1 MTKSVALFDGSD
13 QDVYRHLMERFE
25 EMYDRL
31 LAAVHTDSSD
41 DHTGPLDATD
51 LWLYALMLA
60 KDHVPEF
67 GLFYPAFSD
76 YVDKY
81 TNVRGMAPSEILD
94 MIEEIGNPE
103 KPLAERMALSKPCIY
118 LAPYLSMSNCMK
130 VVSRTVEIVD
140 QLARESGEL
149 PTEYLLEFSNFVS
162 AESPEQ
168 IQREIYEYFKETI
181 KGEFECAGLAV
192 FAEVS
197 SDFLDSKDHS
207 GEIREFLRKRC
218 LKTLE
223 DEDAADLVKMA
234 ACYCMEVQGEVL
246 EFSPEES
253 FGALRPYLMCENE
266 KLRQRANKAARMFAA
281 ECLWDDEILKEFLG
295 TFKSYPSEQS
305 ENFLKLASMFITDD
319 SSDEYEEEE
328 ENEEQINCA
337 RELTSFVEAQFKQK
351 PDTMMTAMLLDLG
364 GVCGQKS
371 YDVIREHVT
380 GWLNR
385 AKDVAASDVVTAFSY
400 VGYFLSVVAADPTP
414 EQEALIWDI
423 VPMLARACFDE
434 SVSPKRQL
442 LLASDLAYTLTNP
455 QAPKDQIPALFNL
468 AATTLEGKHLKNA
481 MRACGLIMAM
491 KDDLTV
497 EQAQRGFNALIN
509 WIIETKDP
517 DQAHLLVEVAKK
529 LVKRYDISYESCE
542 RFTNG
547 IIDGSLVAFQGVK
560 PWLAV
565 VQPEFHFELLCKIIK
580 KFPAAAPVALQVW
593 SWAKD
598 ANTWAL
604 LPILDVVHTAIVFE
618 RVDKS
623 KFFDMAHM
631 VLTRIKKA
639 NLSNVDLICSCTNVL
654 AAIYKADKTILAHPE
669 DYIEPFGRIIDLLVE
684 NERLHQEHHLQHQHG
699 EEEDDDECDETC
711 ESLEHEMHIV
721 PPVVRFALDVY
732 STDASVDINQ
742 DLFLKL
748 FMFMPFSDEEG
759 MAAVVE
765 AINEIIGEDRFT
777 FARKSV
783 ATLYMRLFILGDE
796 SLYFEEDTQA
806 SMKAVIKNAIA
817 EFPGFEQILVVA
829 CGQAGP
835 QATQFIQ
842 SLQ

>member
-1 MTKSVALFDGSD
+1 
-13 QDVYRHLMERFE
+13 
-25 EMYDRL
+25 MYDRL
-31 LAAVHTDSSD
+31 VAAVHADSS
-41 DHTGPLDATD
+41 DHTGPLDATE

-60 KDHVPEF
+60 REHVPEF

-103 KPLAERMALSKPCIY
+103 KSLAERMELSKPCIY

-162 AESPEQ
+162 AESPVQ
-168 IQREIYEYFKETI
+168 IQREIFEFFKEMI
-181 KGEFECAGLAV
+181 KGELECAGLAV

-197 SDFLDSKDHS
+197 SDFLDSKDQS
-207 GEIREFLRKRC
+207 SEIKEFMRKRC

-223 DEDAADLVKMA
+223 DDDAADLVKMA

-253 FGALRPYLMCENE
+253 FGALKPYLVCENE
-266 KLRQRANKAARMFAA
+266 KLRQRANKAARMFASQ
-281 ECLWDDEILKEFLG
+281 CLWDDEILKEFLG
-295 TFKSYPSEQS
+295 TFGSYPSEQS

-364 GVCGQKS
+364 GVCGQKN
-371 YDVIREHVT
+371 YDVIREHT
-380 GWLNR
+380 TSWLNR
-385 AKDVAASDVVTAFSY
+385 AKDVAASDVVAAFSY

-414 EQEALIWDI
+414 EQETLIWDI
-423 VPMLARACFDE
+423 VPLLARACFDE

-442 LLASDLAYTLTNP
+442 LLANDLAFVLTTP

-468 AATTLEGKHLKNA
+468 AATTLEGENVKNA

-497 EQAQRGFNALIN
+497 EQAQRAFTALIK
-509 WIIETKDP
+509 WIIKTSEP
-517 DQAHLLVEVAKK
+517 DQAHLLVEVARK
-529 LVKRYDISYESCE
+529 LLKRYDISFESCKP
-542 RFTNG
+542 FTNA
-547 IIDGSLVAFQGVK
+547 ITDGSLVAFHGVK
-560 PWLAV
+560 PWLTV
-565 VQPEFHFELLCKIIK
+565 VQPEFHFELVCKIVK
-580 KFPAAAPVALQVW
+580 KFPEAAPVALQIW
-593 SWAKD
+593 LWAKD
-598 ANTWAL
+598 ASTWAL
-604 LPILDVVHTAIVFE
+604 LAILDVVHTAVVFE

-623 KFFDMAHM
+623 KFFEMAHM

-639 NLSNVDLICSCTNVL
+639 ELANVDLICSCTNVL

-669 DYIEPFGRIIDLLVE
+669 DYIEPFGRIVDLLVE
-684 NERLHQEHHLQHQHG
+684 EERRHQEHHLQLHKHG
-699 EEEDDDECDETC
+699 EEEECDETC
-711 ESLEHEMHIV
+711 EELEHEMLIV
-721 PPVVRFALDVY
+721 PPIVRFALDVY

-742 DLFLKL
+742 DLFVKL
-748 FMFMPFSDEEG
+748 FMFMPFSDEDG

-777 FARKSV
+777 FARKHV

-806 SMKAVIKNAIA
+806 SMKAVIKNVIT
-817 EFPGFEQILVVA
+817 EFPGFEVVLIAA
-829 CGQAGP
+829 CGASGA
-835 QATQFIQ
+835 QATQFIN
-842 SLQ
+842 SLR